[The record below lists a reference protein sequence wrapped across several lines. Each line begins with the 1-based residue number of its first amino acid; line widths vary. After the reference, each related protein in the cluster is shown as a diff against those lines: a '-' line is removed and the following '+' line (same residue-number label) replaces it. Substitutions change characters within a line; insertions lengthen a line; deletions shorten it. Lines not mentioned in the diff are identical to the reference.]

1 MSSVW
6 SNWMRSAASAFA
18 PADGAPE
25 GALGPAALHAI
36 PSARAIAAIRRRTCI
51 DASGTGL
58 SKRERLTRCMVV
70 PSHLRALH
78 TEDKEA
84 ITDLGPI
91 TVAPPGERRS
101 GYFTFTRDPA
111 LAKYSWPFFSIT
123 GRREGPTFLITA
135 GIHAA
140 EYTGID
146 AAMRLGRMLDPG
158 QLRGRVLIIPLLN
171 RPGFYERSIY
181 VNPEDNDNMNRVFP
195 GRPDGTWSERFAH
208 WLLNEVIAQCE
219 YAVDLHAGDM
229 IEDLVPFV
237 TYRETGN
244 TDVDGRARRMADAY
258 GAEWLVKAMPTGERS
273 GLLFAAAAARGV
285 AAMIAE
291 SGRIGQVEADAV
303 ARHVDGVQNILRT
316 VGVLDGEPARVAPA
330 RVLNRF
336 EWLRSPVEGFF
347 RCAVRVGDR
356 VKKGQALGEMVDL
369 LGERLEAIE
378 SSVDGI
384 VLFLVTSPAIK
395 KDGLLLGVGVP
406 A

>member
-18 PADGAPE
+18 LADGAPE
-25 GALGPAALHAI
+25 GAIGPAALHAM

-58 SKRERLTRCMVV
+58 SKRQRLTRCMVV
-70 PSHLRALH
+70 PSQLRALH

-84 ITDLGPI
+84 ITNLGPI

-146 AAMRLGRMLDPG
+146 AAMRLGRLLDPG
-158 QLRGRVLIIPLLN
+158 QLRGRVVIIPLLN

-208 WLLNEVIAQCE
+208 SLLNEVVARCE

-237 TYRETGN
+237 TYRETG
-244 TDVDGRARRMADAY
+244 DERVDARAKQMAEAY
-258 GAEWLVKAMPTGERS
+258 GAEWLVRAMPTGERA
-273 GLLFAAAAARGV
+273 GLLFAAAAAPGG
-285 AAMIAE
+285 AGLIAE
-291 SGRIGQVEADAV
+291 SGGIGQIEADAV
-303 ARHVDGVQNILRT
+303 ARPVNGVQNILLT
-316 VGVLDGEPARVAPA
+316 VGLLDGEPAHLSPPRV
-330 RVLNRF
+330 
-336 EWLRSPVEGFF
+336 
-347 RCAVRVGDR
+347 
-356 VKKGQALGEMVDL
+356 
-369 LGERLEAIE
+369 
-378 SSVDGI
+378 
-384 VLFLVTSPAIK
+384 
-395 KDGLLLGVGVP
+395 
-406 A
+406 